1 MLDLTDLSVCDGNQ
15 NRMRA
20 IGSESYGKYCALFQC
35 AKGPQDIGLV
45 KRQSFS
51 LQ

>member
-1 MLDLTDLSVCDGNQ
+1 MAEVLITICIVEFGEIE
-15 NRMRA
+15 R
-20 IGSESYGKYCALFQC
+20 YGKYCGLFQC

-51 LQ
+51 PQ